1 MITLPPPREFSY
13 RHEVLLAVLLVA
25 LLAAAGWLEPRFV
38 ALDTQVSLAADL
50 WEPALAA
57 LAMTLIIITAGIDL
71 SVASAVALAAVV
83 MGLAFERGMSPVAA
97 AALAVGAGAVLGA
110 INGVFVAYVRVH
122 PLIVTLATYS
132 AYRGVAEGISFGRS
146 ISGFPAELK
155 WLGQGTLAGVPVPAI
170 VFAAAAVAAAIFLG
184 RTTVGR
190 AIYAIGHNETAA
202 RFSGL
207 AVDRIK
213 LLLYTL
219 SGVAAG
225 AAAVM
230 HVARFDTAKADA
242 GEGMELDVITA
253 VVLGGTSIFGG
264 RGRILGTV
272 LGVVLIHETRKFVS
286 WRWQNAEL
294 ILIVVGAL
302 LILSVL
308 ANTLLSRKGRQ
319 R

>member
-1 MITLPPPREFSY
+1 MSAPAKTRKFALG
-13 RHEVLLAVLLVA
+13 HEALLAGLLVA
-25 LLAAAGWLEPRFV
+25 LLAAAGWLEPRFI

-50 WEPALAA
+50 WEPALVA

-83 MGLAFERGMSPVAA
+83 MGLAFERGVPPWAA
-97 AALAVGAGAVLGA
+97 AALAVAVGGALGA

-146 ISGFPAELK
+146 ISGFPLDIK
-155 WLGQGTLAGVPVPAI
+155 WLGQGAVAGVPVPAL
-170 VFAAAAVAAAIFLG
+170 VFAAAAVAAAVFLG

-190 AIYAIGHNETAA
+190 AIYAIGHNETAC
-202 RFSGL
+202 RFSGI

-219 SGVAAG
+219 SGLAAG

-272 LGVVLIHETRKFVS
+272 LGVLLIHETRKFVS
-286 WRWQNAEL
+286 WRWQNSEL